1 MLDASKTQL
10 YIDDI
15 VMSGWQWV
23 YSVDIMQIS
32 FIM

>member
-15 VMSGWQWV
+15 VMSGQQSV

-32 FIM
+32 FIV